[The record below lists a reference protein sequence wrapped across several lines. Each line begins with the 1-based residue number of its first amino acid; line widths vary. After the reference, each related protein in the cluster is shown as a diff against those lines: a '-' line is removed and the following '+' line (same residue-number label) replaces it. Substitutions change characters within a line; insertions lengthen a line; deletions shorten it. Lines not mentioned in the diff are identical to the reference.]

1 MSKLTP
7 FNRRGRNPI
16 TQGANDLF
24 NMMDDFFPDSFQKIR
39 ETIWDTFKVD
49 ERETVNEYVVEAE
62 LPGVKKDEV
71 DISLNEGR
79 LTISVKREENVE
91 EREDEYIHQERKVGS
106 MQRSLFLE
114 NAKPETGSAKL
125 TDGVLRITVPKDTQS
140 DASSKI
146 DIESVK
152 NITTFMY
159 TGRYIFSFN
168 ICSSF
173 TSFLDAQINIP
184 IPSINREIPA
194 QESKFSVSS
203 TMTTP
208 NRAAVKG
215 SASASVTA
223 VDEDT

>member
-24 NMMDDFFPDSFQKIR
+24 NMMDDFFPDSLQKMR

-49 ERETVNEYVVEAE
+49 VRETVNEYVVEAE

-146 DIESVK
+146 DIE
-152 NITTFMY
+152 
-159 TGRYIFSFN
+159 
-168 ICSSF
+168 
-173 TSFLDAQINIP
+173 
-184 IPSINREIPA
+184 
-194 QESKFSVSS
+194 
-203 TMTTP
+203 
-208 NRAAVKG
+208 
-215 SASASVTA
+215 
-223 VDEDT
+223 

>member
-24 NMMDDFFPDSFQKIR
+24 NMMDDFFPDSFQKMR

-49 ERETVNEYVVEAE
+49 VRETVNEYVVEAE

-146 DIESVK
+146 DIE
-152 NITTFMY
+152 
-159 TGRYIFSFN
+159 
-168 ICSSF
+168 
-173 TSFLDAQINIP
+173 
-184 IPSINREIPA
+184 
-194 QESKFSVSS
+194 
-203 TMTTP
+203 
-208 NRAAVKG
+208 
-215 SASASVTA
+215 
-223 VDEDT
+223 

>member
-24 NMMDDFFPDSFQKIR
+24 NMMDDFFPDSLQKMR

-49 ERETVNEYVVEAE
+49 VRETVNEYVVEAE

-91 EREDEYIHQERKVGS
+91 EREEEYIHQERKVGS

-146 DIESVK
+146 DIE
-152 NITTFMY
+152 
-159 TGRYIFSFN
+159 
-168 ICSSF
+168 
-173 TSFLDAQINIP
+173 
-184 IPSINREIPA
+184 
-194 QESKFSVSS
+194 
-203 TMTTP
+203 
-208 NRAAVKG
+208 
-215 SASASVTA
+215 
-223 VDEDT
+223 

>member
-24 NMMDDFFPDSFQKIR
+24 NMMDDIFPDSLQKMR

-49 ERETVNEYVVEAE
+49 VRETVNEYVVEAE

-146 DIESVK
+146 DIE
-152 NITTFMY
+152 
-159 TGRYIFSFN
+159 
-168 ICSSF
+168 
-173 TSFLDAQINIP
+173 
-184 IPSINREIPA
+184 
-194 QESKFSVSS
+194 
-203 TMTTP
+203 
-208 NRAAVKG
+208 
-215 SASASVTA
+215 
-223 VDEDT
+223 

>member
-1 MSKLTP
+1 MIMSRLTP

-24 NMMDDFFPDSFQKIR
+24 NMMDDIFPDSLQKMR

-49 ERETVNEYVVEAE
+49 VRETVNEYVVEAE

-146 DIESVK
+146 DIE
-152 NITTFMY
+152 
-159 TGRYIFSFN
+159 
-168 ICSSF
+168 
-173 TSFLDAQINIP
+173 
-184 IPSINREIPA
+184 
-194 QESKFSVSS
+194 
-203 TMTTP
+203 
-208 NRAAVKG
+208 
-215 SASASVTA
+215 
-223 VDEDT
+223 